1 MVLHV
6 AKIGRSRACR
16 NARRGGMS
24 ECDAPEVPYR
34 HFCPENRESE
44 LPDSLSL
51 VPILL
56 RTRKL
61 NPVDDAAHE
70 PLPYPFIVVELI
82 LVRHGL
88 PVRKENTDGPADPEL
103 SIDGHAQASL
113 FAAYMMSE
121 SVDAIYSSPL
131 RRAVQTA
138 EPLSAAIGIDPILVP
153 GIAEWDQHSNEYI
166 PVEEL
171 KAANDPRWLE
181 MAKGG
186 FSSDEIPEDFHNRVL
201 ESIEDIINKH
211 KGDTVVVT
219 CHGGVINDYLSH
231 ILGLANSQF
240 FYPNYT
246 SIHRIAASSSGH
258 RSILSINETSHLRGS
273 GLPTGLFHA

>member
-1 MVLHV
+1 MDPHAAMIV
-6 AKIGRSRACR
+6 RSLACR
-16 NARRGGMS
+16 TEVLDVHPANGGPEEPFHHFGLKNHES
-24 ECDAPEVPYR
+24 APLANQ
-34 HFCPENRESE
+34 NRDQIRPKITAIHS
-44 LPDSLSL
+44 
-51 VPILL
+51 
-56 RTRKL
+56 
-61 NPVDDAAHE
+61 VDDAAHE
-70 PLPYPFIVVELI
+70 PLLNPFIVVELI

-103 SIDGHAQASL
+103 SIDGHAQAAL

-121 SVDAIYSSPL
+121 NVDAIYSSPL

-138 EPLSAAIGIDPILVP
+138 EPLSTAIGIDPILVP

-201 ESIEDIINKH
+201 EAIEGIIAKH
-211 KGDTVVVT
+211 RGDTVVVT

-231 ILGLANSQF
+231 ILGISNSQF

>member
-1 MVLHV
+1 M
-6 AKIGRSRACR
+6 IWRSHACR
-16 NARRGGMS
+16 NAERDERF
-24 ECDAPEVPYR
+24 ECAAPKEPYL
-34 HFCPENRESE
+34 HFDREIRESE
-44 LPDSLSL
+44 QPEFQNRGL
-51 VPILL
+51 ILWS
-56 RTRKL
+56 TRVA

-103 SIDGHAQASL
+103 SVDGHAQAAL
-113 FAAYMMSE
+113 FATYMMSE
-121 SVDAIYSSPL
+121 NIDAIYSSPL

-138 EPLSAAIGIDPILVP
+138 EPLSAAIGIDPIFVP

-201 ESIEDIINKH
+201 ESIEDIIDKH
-211 KGDTVVVT
+211 RGDTVVVT

-231 ILGLANSQF
+231 ILGIANSQF

-258 RSILSINETSHLRGS
+258 RSVLSINETSHLRGS

>member
-1 MVLHV
+1 MVLRV
-6 AKIGRSRACR
+6 AMICHSRACR
-16 NARRGGMS
+16 SAQRD
-24 ECDAPEVPYR
+24 EWTEYVWLEVPYR
-34 HFCPENRESE
+34 RFDRENRESE
-44 LPDSLSL
+44 QPEGPSQDQ
-51 VPILL
+51 IQR
-56 RTRKL
+56 RTRAS
-61 NPVDDAAHE
+61 NPVDDAARE

-103 SIDGHAQASL
+103 STDGHAQAAL

-121 SVDAIYSSPL
+121 NIDAIYSSPL

-138 EPLSAAIGIDPILVP
+138 EPLSAAIGIDPVLVP

-211 KGDTVVVT
+211 RGDTVVVT

-231 ILGLANSQF
+231 ILGIANSQF

-258 RSILSINETSHLRGS
+258 RSVLSVNETSHLRGS

>member
-1 MVLHV
+1 MATICH
-6 AKIGRSRACR
+6 SRACR
-16 NARRGGMS
+16 SAKRDERP
-24 ECDAPEVPYR
+24 ECVWPKAPYHR
-34 HFCPENRESE
+34 CDRANRESGQRE
-44 LPDSLSL
+44 HLIQDQ
-51 VPILL
+51 ILL

-61 NPVDDAAHE
+61 NPVDDVARE

-103 SIDGHAQASL
+103 SVDGHAQAAL

-121 SVDAIYSSPL
+121 DVDAIYSSPL

-138 EPLSAAIGIDPILVP
+138 EPLSSAIGIEPILVP
-153 GIAEWDQHSNEYI
+153 GIAEWDQHANEYI

-186 FSSDEIPEDFHNRVL
+186 FNSDEIPEDFHNRVL

-211 KGDTVVVT
+211 RGDTVVVT

-231 ILGLANSQF
+231 ILGIANSQF

>member
-1 MVLHV
+1 MICH
-6 AKIGRSRACR
+6 SRACR
-16 NARRGGMS
+16 SAKRGERP
-24 ECDAPEVPYR
+24 ECVGPKAPYHR
-34 HFCPENRESE
+34 CDRANRESE
-44 LPDSLSL
+44 QREHLIQDQ
-51 VPILL
+51 ILL

-61 NPVDDAAHE
+61 NPVDDAARE

-103 SIDGHAQASL
+103 SVDGHAQAAL

-121 SVDAIYSSPL
+121 DVDAIYSSPL

-138 EPLSAAIGIDPILVP
+138 EPLSSTIGIEPILVP
-153 GIAEWDQHSNEYI
+153 GIAEWDQHANEYI

-186 FSSDEIPEDFHNRVL
+186 FNSDEIPEDFHNRVL

-211 KGDTVVVT
+211 RGDTVVVT

-231 ILGLANSQF
+231 ILGIANSQF

>member
-1 MVLHV
+1 M
-6 AKIGRSRACR
+6 
-16 NARRGGMS
+16 
-24 ECDAPEVPYR
+24 
-34 HFCPENRESE
+34 
-44 LPDSLSL
+44 
-51 VPILL
+51 
-56 RTRKL
+56 
-61 NPVDDAAHE
+61 
-70 PLPYPFIVVELI
+70 ELI

-103 SIDGHAQASL
+103 STDGHAQAAL

-121 SVDAIYSSPL
+121 NVDAIYSSPL

-138 EPLSAAIGIDPILVP
+138 EPLSSALGIDPILVP

-171 KAANDPRWLE
+171 KAANDPRWREIMEGGWSSEEVPEEFHERVMDSLE
-181 MAKGG
+181 MIISRHKGG
-186 FSSDEIPEDFHNRVL
+186 
-201 ESIEDIINKH
+201 
-211 KGDTVVVT
+211 TAVVT

-231 ILGLANSQF
+231 VLGLETNQF

-258 RSILSINETSHLRGS
+258 RSILSINETPHLRGS
-273 GLPTGLFHA
+273 GLPIGLFNG

>member
-1 MVLHV
+1 M
-6 AKIGRSRACR
+6 
-16 NARRGGMS
+16 
-24 ECDAPEVPYR
+24 
-34 HFCPENRESE
+34 
-44 LPDSLSL
+44 
-51 VPILL
+51 
-56 RTRKL
+56 
-61 NPVDDAAHE
+61 
-70 PLPYPFIVVELI
+70 
-82 LVRHGL
+82 RHGL

-103 SIDGHAQASL
+103 SVDGHAQAAL

-138 EPLSAAIGIDPILVP
+138 EPLSVALGIEPILVP

-201 ESIEDIINKH
+201 ESVE
-211 KGDTVVVT
+211 GFP
-219 CHGGVINDYLSH
+219 S
-231 ILGLANSQF
+231 
-240 FYPNYT
+240 
-246 SIHRIAASSSGH
+246 IAATQLLLRVMAVSSMTICHTYLALQLHSSFIRTTH
-258 RSILSINETSHLRGS
+258 QYIV
-273 GLPTGLFHA
+273 

>member
-1 MVLHV
+1 M
-6 AKIGRSRACR
+6 
-16 NARRGGMS
+16 
-24 ECDAPEVPYR
+24 
-34 HFCPENRESE
+34 
-44 LPDSLSL
+44 
-51 VPILL
+51 
-56 RTRKL
+56 
-61 NPVDDAAHE
+61 
-70 PLPYPFIVVELI
+70 ELI

-103 SIDGHAQASL
+103 SIDGHAQAAL

-121 SVDAIYSSPL
+121 NVDAIYSSPL

-138 EPLSAAIGIDPILVP
+138 EPLSAAIGIDPILVS

-201 ESIEDIINKH
+201 AAIEDIISKH
-211 KGDTVVVT
+211 RGDTVVVT

-231 ILGLANSQF
+231 ILGISNSQF

-258 RSILSINETSHLRGS
+258 RSVLSINETSHLRGS

>member
-1 MVLHV
+1 MNRVS
-6 AKIGRSRACR
+6 KRSI
-16 NARRGGMS
+16 
-24 ECDAPEVPYR
+24 VQ
-34 HFCPENRESE
+34 
-44 LPDSLSL
+44 
-51 VPILL
+51 ILDQIPHK
-56 RTRKL
+56 TMEW
-61 NPVDDAAHE
+61 NPVDGAAHD

-88 PVRKENTDGPADPEL
+88 PMRKENTDGPADPEL
-103 SIDGHAQASL
+103 SIDGHAQAAL
-113 FAAYMMSE
+113 FAAHMMSE
-121 SVDAIYSSPL
+121 NIDAIYSSPL

-138 EPLSAAIGIDPILVP
+138 EPLSIAIGIKPILVP

-186 FSSDEIPEDFHNRVL
+186 FNSDEIPEDFHNRVL
-201 ESIEDIINKH
+201 TAIEDIIDKH
-211 KGDTVVVT
+211 KGETVVVT

-231 ILGLANSQF
+231 ILGISNSQF

-273 GLPTGLFHA
+273 GLPTGLFRA

>member
-1 MVLHV
+1 MDLHV
-6 AKIGRSRACR
+6 AKNVRSLACR
-16 NARRGGMS
+16 TATLDVHPANGG
-24 ECDAPEVPYR
+24 PEEPFR
-34 HFCPENRESE
+34 HFGRENHESE
-44 LPDSLSL
+44 PLANQNRDQIRSKITATHS
-51 VPILL
+51 
-56 RTRKL
+56 
-61 NPVDDAAHE
+61 VDDAAHE

-88 PVRKENTDGPADPEL
+88 PVRKENTEGPADPEL
-103 SIDGHAQASL
+103 SIDGHAQAAL

-121 SVDAIYSSPL
+121 NVDAIYSSPL

-201 ESIEDIINKH
+201 EAIEDIIAKH
-211 KGDTVVVT
+211 RGDTVVVT

-231 ILGLANSQF
+231 ILGVSNSQF

>member
-1 MVLHV
+1 MTRVSGQLIHQ
-6 AKIGRSRACR
+6 
-16 NARRGGMS
+16 NPDQFLRRTT
-24 ECDAPEVPYR
+24 EL
-34 HFCPENRESE
+34 NR
-44 LPDSLSL
+44 
-51 VPILL
+51 
-56 RTRKL
+56 
-61 NPVDDAAHE
+61 VDDAAQE

-88 PVRKENTDGPADPEL
+88 PVRKENSEGPADPDL
-103 SIDGHAQASL
+103 STDGHAQAAL

-121 SVDAIYSSPL
+121 NIDAIYSSPL

-138 EPLSAAIGIDPILVP
+138 APLSAAIGIEPVLVP

-186 FSSDEIPEDFHNRVL
+186 FNSEEIPEEFHNRVL
-201 ESIEDIINKH
+201 EAIEDIINKH

-231 ILGLANSQF
+231 ILGISTSQF

>member
-1 MVLHV
+1 MVRRV
-6 AKIGRSRACR
+6 AMIWRSHACR
-16 NARRGGMS
+16 NAERDERF
-24 ECDAPEVPYR
+24 ECAAPKEPYL
-34 HFCPENRESE
+34 HFDREIRESE
-44 LPDSLSL
+44 QPEFQNRGL
-51 VPILL
+51 ILWS
-56 RTRKL
+56 TRVA

-103 SIDGHAQASL
+103 SVDGHAQAAL
-113 FAAYMMSE
+113 FATYMMSE
-121 SVDAIYSSPL
+121 NIDAIYSSPL

-138 EPLSAAIGIDPILVP
+138 EPLSAAIGIDPIFVP

-201 ESIEDIINKH
+201 ESIEDIIDKH
-211 KGDTVVVT
+211 RGDTVVVT

-231 ILGLANSQF
+231 ILGIANSQF

-258 RSILSINETSHLRGS
+258 RSVLSINETSHLRGS

>member
-1 MVLHV
+1 M
-6 AKIGRSRACR
+6 
-16 NARRGGMS
+16 
-24 ECDAPEVPYR
+24 
-34 HFCPENRESE
+34 
-44 LPDSLSL
+44 
-51 VPILL
+51 
-56 RTRKL
+56 
-61 NPVDDAAHE
+61 NPVDDAGRE

-103 SIDGHAQASL
+103 STDGHAQAAL

-138 EPLSAAIGIDPILVP
+138 DPLSSAIGIDPILVP

-171 KAANDPRWLE
+171 KAANDPRWQE

-186 FSSDEIPEDFHNRVL
+186 FNSDEIPEEFHNRVL
-201 ESIEDIINKH
+201 TAIEDIIDKNKGN
-211 KGDTVVVT
+211 KVVVT

-231 ILGLANSQF
+231 VLGLANSQF

-246 SIHRIAASSSGH
+246 SIQRIAASSSGH

>member
-1 MVLHV
+1 MDQSEAKNDRIHVGRIEGHDESPVRVELSEPFHRFCLMSHVL
-6 AKIGRSRACR
+6 K
-16 NARRGGMS
+16 
-24 ECDAPEVPYR
+24 P
-34 HFCPENRESE
+34 
-44 LPDSLSL
+44 
-51 VPILL
+51 PILQTQVL
-56 RTRKL
+56 IRWRKVARD
-61 NPVDDAAHE
+61 PVDDAAHG

-103 SIDGHAQASL
+103 STDGHAQAAL
-113 FAAYMMSE
+113 FAAYMLSE
-121 SVDAIYSSPL
+121 NVDAIYSSPL

-138 EPLSAAIGIDPILVP
+138 EPLSAAIGKEPILVP

-181 MAKGG
+181 MARGG

-201 ESIEDIINKH
+201 SSIEDIISKH
-211 KGDTVVVT
+211 RGDTVVVT

-231 ILGLANSQF
+231 ILGISNSQF

>member
-1 MVLHV
+1 M
-6 AKIGRSRACR
+6 IWRSHACR
-16 NARRGGMS
+16 NAERDERF
-24 ECDAPEVPYR
+24 ECAAPKEPYL
-34 HFCPENRESE
+34 HFDREIRESE
-44 LPDSLSL
+44 QPEFQNRGL
-51 VPILL
+51 ILWS
-56 RTRKL
+56 TRVA

-103 SIDGHAQASL
+103 SVDGHAQAAL

-121 SVDAIYSSPL
+121 NIDAIYSSPL

-138 EPLSAAIGIDPILVP
+138 EPLSAAIGFEPILVP

-201 ESIEDIINKH
+201 ESIEDIIDKH
-211 KGDTVVVT
+211 RGDTVVVT

-231 ILGLANSQF
+231 ILGIANSQF

-258 RSILSINETSHLRGS
+258 RSVLSINESSHLRGS

>member
-1 MVLHV
+1 M
-6 AKIGRSRACR
+6 IRS
-16 NARRGGMS
+16 
-24 ECDAPEVPYR
+24 
-34 HFCPENRESE
+34 
-44 LPDSLSL
+44 
-51 VPILL
+51 
-56 RTRKL
+56 
-61 NPVDDAAHE
+61 VDDAAHE
-70 PLPYPFIVVELI
+70 TLPYPFIVVELI

-103 SIDGHAQASL
+103 SIDGHAQAAL

-121 SVDAIYSSPL
+121 NVDAIYSSPL

-138 EPLSAAIGIDPILVP
+138 EPLSNAIGIDPILVP

-201 ESIEDIINKH
+201 EAIEGIIAKH
-211 KGDTVVVT
+211 RGDTVVVT

-231 ILGLANSQF
+231 ILGISNSQF

>member
-1 MVLHV
+1 MDLHEARNV
-6 AKIGRSRACR
+6 RTRVCR
-16 NARRGGMS
+16 NAKHDGTP
-24 ECDAPEVPYR
+24 ECGELTEPYR
-34 HFCPENRESE
+34 HFDLMIHVSE
-44 LPDSLSL
+44 RPIGQILDQIPQRTL
-51 VPILL
+51 VWD
-56 RTRKL
+56 
-61 NPVDDAAHE
+61 PVDDAAHE
-70 PLPYPFIVVELI
+70 PRPYPFIVVELI

-103 SIDGHAQASL
+103 SIDGHAQAAL
-113 FAAYMMSE
+113 FASYMMSE
-121 SVDAIYSSPL
+121 NVDAIYSSPL

-138 EPLSAAIGIDPILVP
+138 EPLSAAIGIEPILVP

-186 FSSDEIPEDFHNRVL
+186 FNSDEIPEDFHNRVL
-201 ESIEDIINKH
+201 TAIEDIIDKH
-211 KGDTVVVT
+211 RGDTVVVT
-219 CHGGVINDYLSH
+219 CHGGVINDFLSH
-231 ILGLANSQF
+231 ILGISSSQF